1 MRKSVLACALFV
13 AACGAETVKQEAA
26 GTTSAVGLPASVVAA
41 GEPAGAKGVA
51 ELKAAAKQ
59 GDAVVVRGVVGGDAK
74 PIVAGR
80 AVFTIGDVEGLALC
94 TGEGESCPTPWDACC
109 MDADAKAKNT
119 LTVQFLGADG
129 KPLAVDVEAS
139 GVKPMSTVVVA
150 GKVGPRPDPKVLVI
164 DATSVYVAKP

>member
-13 AACGAETVKQEAA
+13 AGCGVEVMKQEI
-26 GTTSAVGLPASVVAA
+26 GTTNAVGLPASVVAA
-41 GEPAGAKGVA
+41 AEPAGAKEVA
-51 ELKAAAKQ
+51 DLKKTAKE

-80 AVFTIGDVEGLALC
+80 AVFTIGDVKGLALC

-109 MDADAKAKNT
+109 MDALAKADNT
-119 LTVQFLGADG
+119 LTVQFLGPDG

-150 GKVGPRPDPKVLVI
+150 GKVGPRPSPKILVV
-164 DATSVYVAKP
+164 DATSIFVVKP